1 MIYLGLKRYG
11 YKEAAD
17 RIKQGIFELAG
28 NHGIR
33 EYYDPF
39 TGEGLGGKSFSWTAA
54 LIIDMIKDGK
64 GMGIS
69 SD

>member
-1 MIYLGLKRYG
+1 MQEPYFQELTYWRSPVWVNTNRMIYLGLKRYG

-39 TGEGLGGKSFSWTAA
+39 TGEV
-54 LIIDMIKDGK
+54 
-64 GMGIS
+64 
-69 SD
+69 